1 MWAPRGHP
9 ATQGAARFG
18 HSIASSPLGFGQRG
32 WSWGAEMM
40 LVMAGEPLGDPEV
53 VISVN

>member
-1 MWAPRGHP
+1 MWAPWGHP
-9 ATQGAARFG
+9 ATQGSARFG